1 MPDDPYAADAAFY
14 DAIHGDYRDDTGLW
28 FSFAG
33 RTDRPVLEVG
43 TGTGRI
49 ALELARAG
57 HAVTGID
64 ASVSMLARARAKA
77 EADALDVTLIEGRV
91 ADLALERD
99 HYGLVLLPL
108 DVFLYC
114 EDGEEQVELLRQ
126 LGEAMVFNGLLA
138 IDLPGPAAS
147 LDPDSNGQQ
156 VLVFSGET
164 EDGQSFDCFH
174 LHEDDL
180 AMQTRHLRVTYET
193 VDDSGIVRRKIS
205 EHLLR
210 YVYRF
215 ELEYMLE
222 RAGLVLG
229 DVYGDYELGPLT
241 NESERMVVMARRRD
255 G

>member
-28 FSFAG
+28 LSFAG

-57 HAVTGID
+57 HEVTGID
-64 ASVSMLARARAKA
+64 PSPAMLARARAKA
-77 EADALDVTLIEGRV
+77 EADALDVSFIEGR
-91 ADLALERD
+91 ATELALERD
-99 HYGLVLLPL
+99 HYGLVLVPL
-108 DVFLYC
+108 DVLLYC
-114 EDGEEQVELLRQ
+114 EDGEEQVELLRC
-126 LGEAMVFNGLLA
+126 LGEALVFNGLLA
-138 IDLPGPAAS
+138 IDVPGPAAS
-147 LDPDSNGQQ
+147 LDPETNGQLL
-156 VLVFSGET
+156 LVFSGET
-164 EDGQSFDCFH
+164 EDGQEFDCFH

-193 VDDSGIVRRKIS
+193 VDELGQVRRRTS

-215 ELEYMLE
+215 ELEYLLD